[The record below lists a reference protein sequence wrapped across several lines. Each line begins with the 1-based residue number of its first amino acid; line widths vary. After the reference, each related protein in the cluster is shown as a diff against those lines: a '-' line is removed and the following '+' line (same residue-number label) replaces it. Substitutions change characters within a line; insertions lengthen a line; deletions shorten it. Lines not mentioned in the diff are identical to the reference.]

1 MAEPAHILVID
12 DDDRLRD
19 LLRRFLTES
28 GFRVSDAANAAD
40 ARHLLQ
46 SLHFDLLVIDVM
58 MPGETGVD
66 FLATLRATSTVPALF
81 LTALAE
87 TENRI
92 DGLEAGAD
100 DYIAKPFEPRE
111 LILRIKNIL
120 ARQPALPADMI
131 VQFGDFTFDSETG
144 RLTKSGKSVYIT
156 TAESAL
162 LAAFAAKPNETL
174 SRDDITASLSGRM
187 EGRSIDVAIARLRR
201 KIETDPKQPEHLA
214 TLRGAGWILHTIGS
228 RS

>member
-1 MAEPAHILVID
+1 M
-12 DDDRLRD
+12 
-19 LLRRFLTES
+19 
-28 GFRVSDAANAAD
+28 SDAANAAD

-66 FLATLRATSTVPALF
+66 FLASLRANSTVPALF

-120 ARQPALPADMI
+120 ARQPALSADMI

-144 RLTKSGKSVYIT
+144 RLTKSGKAVYIT